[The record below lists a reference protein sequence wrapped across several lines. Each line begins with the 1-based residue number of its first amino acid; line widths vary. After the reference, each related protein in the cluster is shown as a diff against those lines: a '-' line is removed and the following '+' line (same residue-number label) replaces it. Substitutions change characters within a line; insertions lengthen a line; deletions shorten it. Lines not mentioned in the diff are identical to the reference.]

1 MAYGFINFLFLF
13 LSHISFI
20 FSFSYL
26 VYTASIST
34 LPYSF
39 FFPLPFCSI
48 LFPFMNMSHHRFPL
62 YHHWSP
68 SLDFFSPFCLLSPFC
83 SISELPIGVGLV
95 MGLWFSIVIGVGI
108 GLWVMGLWLRIVIG
122 VGLWV
127 VCLGCGSLFYLESPI
142 RYSLFSE
149 SLIRCSIVSLCLI
162 VEKVKYFS
170 RVFQGFLFFFFKWF
184 QPFDVC
190 FFVRNKNEL
199 WVFLI
204 LRNCL
209 LGQCLLKVRV
219 RRSFWIYFFCLIAV
233 LGSIAW
239 FLVY

>member
-1 MAYGFINFLFLF
+1 
-13 LSHISFI
+13 
-20 FSFSYL
+20 
-26 VYTASIST
+26 
-34 LPYSF
+34 
-39 FFPLPFCSI
+39 
-48 LFPFMNMSHHRFPL
+48 MNMSHHRFPL

-68 SLDFFSPFCLLSPFC
+68 SLDFFSPFCLLFPLC
-83 SISELPIGVGLV
+83 SISESPIGVGLV
-95 MGLWFSIVIGVGI
+95 VGLWFPIVIGMGV
-108 GLWVMGLWLRIVIG
+108 GLWVVGLWLRIVIG

-127 VCLGCGSLFYLESPI
+127 VRLGCGSLFYLESPI

-170 RVFQGFLFFFFKWF
+170 GVFQTWGFLTLEFEDSFYIFQGVLFFCFLFFFFKWF

>member
-1 MAYGFINFLFLF
+1 M
-13 LSHISFI
+13 
-20 FSFSYL
+20 
-26 VYTASIST
+26 
-34 LPYSF
+34 
-39 FFPLPFCSI
+39 
-48 LFPFMNMSHHRFPL
+48 
-62 YHHWSP
+62 
-68 SLDFFSPFCLLSPFC
+68 
-83 SISELPIGVGLV
+83 
-95 MGLWFSIVIGVGI
+95 
-108 GLWVMGLWLRIVIG
+108 IG

-127 VCLGCGSLFYLESPI
+127 VRLGCGSLFYLESPI

-170 RVFQGFLFFFFKWF
+170 GVFQTWGFLTLEFEDSFYIFQGFLFFGFFFKCF
-184 QPFDVC
+184 RPFDVC

-219 RRSFWIYFFCLIAV
+219 RRSF
-233 LGSIAW
+233 
-239 FLVY
+239 

>member
-1 MAYGFINFLFLF
+1 M
-13 LSHISFI
+13 
-20 FSFSYL
+20 
-26 VYTASIST
+26 
-34 LPYSF
+34 
-39 FFPLPFCSI
+39 
-48 LFPFMNMSHHRFPL
+48 
-62 YHHWSP
+62 
-68 SLDFFSPFCLLSPFC
+68 
-83 SISELPIGVGLV
+83 
-95 MGLWFSIVIGVGI
+95 
-108 GLWVMGLWLRIVIG
+108 IG

-149 SLIRCSIVSLCLI
+149 SLIRYSIVSLCLI

-170 RVFQGFLFFFFKWF
+170 GVFQTWGFLTLEFEDSFYIFQGFLFFLFFVFFFFKWF

-219 RRSFWIYFFCLIAV
+219 RRSF
-233 LGSIAW
+233 
-239 FLVY
+239 